1 MSDSDGGQEG
11 PDGHDGDAADP
22 SSAPER
28 PAGAPDPA
36 LIRSAMYSRWQEP
49 PISQLNT
56 RGIEM
61 RRLADSMRLI
71 IERLVAT
78 AAPTEAI
85 IDAADEL
92 ARVALSFDRLQP
104 GTVYEGFSE
113 AANVGADPHASFEHS
128 PFIGRANPLAP
139 PMHLQEIDGVVH
151 GRVVF
156 GSAYEGPPGCV
167 HGGYVA
173 AVFDELLGAT
183 QSMAGHPGMTGT
195 LKVIYRSPTPL
206 HAELHYVGKLT
217 RVEGRKIFTEGTV
230 TANGV
235 LCAEAEGIFI
245 SIDFSKFATM
255 KAEREEAERSRLAA
269 AGDT

>member
-1 MSDSDGGQEG
+1 MRDEQPESPPAVPAPS
-11 PDGHDGDAADP
+11 AAP
-22 SSAPER
+22 SMAPNPE
-28 PAGAPDPA
+28 
-36 LIRSAMYSRWQEP
+36 LVRSALYSRWQEP
-49 PISQLNT
+49 PISQLST

-61 RRLADSMRLI
+61 RRLADSMRII

-92 ARVALSFDRLQP
+92 ARVALAFDRLQP

-113 AANVGADPHASFEHS
+113 AANVGADIRASFEHS

-139 PMHLQEIDGVVH
+139 PMYLQVIDGVVH

-173 AVFDELLGAT
+173 AAFDELLGAT
-183 QSMAGHPGMTGT
+183 QSLSGAPGMTGT
-195 LKVIYRSPTPL
+195 LKVMYRKPTPL
-206 HAELHYVGKLT
+206 HAELRFVGTLT

-230 TANGV
+230 SADGV

-245 SIDFSKFATM
+245 SIDFAKFAAM
-255 KAEREEAERSRLAA
+255 KAEREQAESSRIAGAPEA
-269 AGDT
+269 

>member
-1 MSDSDGGQEG
+1 MSDDQPASPPADATTSGGGG
-11 PDGHDGDAADP
+11 PDAVV
-22 SSAPER
+22 
-28 PAGAPDPA
+28 APDPA
-36 LIRSAMYSRWQEP
+36 LVRSALYSRWQEP
-49 PISQLNT
+49 PISQLST
-56 RGIEM
+56 RGIEL
-61 RRLADSMRLI
+61 RRLADSMRII

-92 ARVALSFDRLQP
+92 ARVALSFDRLQV
-104 GTVYEGFSE
+104 GTRYEGFSE
-113 AANVGADPHASFEHS
+113 AANVGADIRASFEHS

-139 PMHLQEIDGVVH
+139 PMYLQVIDDVVH

-173 AVFDELLGAT
+173 AAFDELLGAT
-183 QSMAGHPGMTGT
+183 QSLSGAPGMTGT

-206 HAELHYVGKLT
+206 HTELHYVGTLT
-217 RVEGRKIFTEGTV
+217 RVEGRKIFTNGTV
-230 TANGV
+230 SAGGV

-245 SIDFSKFATM
+245 SIDFAKFAAL
-255 KAEREEAERSRLAA
+255 KAEREQAETTRMASAPEP
-269 AGDT
+269 